1 MAIPKGKARGV
12 QDIKTH
18 AGMMQDDS
26 EPYRAYMRLSN
37 LEMERFRRGQE
48 KESAARRIAEINRRE
63 QEIDGE
69 KEVILQTLA
78 QRENGG
84 LGRDAPKTSVSAGR
98 EGKGFKL
105 RY

>member
-18 AGMMQDDS
+18 VGMMQDDS

-48 KESAARRIAEINRRE
+48 KESAARRIAEIDKRE
-63 QEIDGE
+63 QEIDSE
-69 KEVILQTLA
+69 KETILQALA
-78 QRENGG
+78 QREGVVFA
-84 LGRDAPKTSVSAGR
+84 RSDPKASVSAG
-98 EGKGFKL
+98 GGVKGFNLK
-105 RY
+105 Y